1 MSDQYPPPPPP
12 PGEPVGSAPPP
23 PPTSAPAP
31 PAPVEQ
37 APVEQAAA
45 APPAPP
51 AYAAAPAAPMQPMG
65 GGPIGQ
71 VRSTGVAMLLFVV
84 TFGIYGWFY
93 WFKVHEE
100 MKRHSGQG
108 IGGPVA
114 LLLALFVSIVMPYI
128 TSAEVGGLYKR
139 RGQAEPVSAMTGL
152 WYLPGMF
159 ILVGPIIWFVKTN
172 GALNDYW
179 KSLGAQG

>member
-12 PGEPVGSAPPP
+12 SEPSDSTPPP
-23 PPTSAPAP
+23 PPAPGYGETAAQP
-31 PAPVEQ
+31 PA
-37 APVEQAAA
+37 
-45 APPAPP
+45 P
-51 AYAAAPAAPMQPMG
+51 AYAAAPPVAPGQMG
-65 GGPIGQ
+65 AGPIGE
-71 VRSTGVAMLLFVV
+71 VRGTGVAILLFIV
-84 TFGIYGWFY
+84 TFGIYGWYY
-93 WFKVHEE
+93 WYKVHEE

-108 IGGPVA
+108 IGGVVA
-114 LLLALFVSIVMPYI
+114 LVLAIFFSIVMPYL

-139 RGQAEPVSAMTGL
+139 RGQKEPVSGATGL
-152 WYLPGMF
+152 WYFPGMF

>member
-12 PGEPVGSAPPP
+12 SEPSDSTPPP
-23 PPTSAPAP
+23 PPAPGYGEIAAQP
-31 PAPVEQ
+31 PA
-37 APVEQAAA
+37 
-45 APPAPP
+45 P
-51 AYAAAPAAPMQPMG
+51 AYAAAPPVAPGQMG
-65 GGPIGQ
+65 AGPIGE
-71 VRSTGVAMLLFVV
+71 VRGTGVAILLFIV
-84 TFGIYGWFY
+84 TFGIYGWYY
-93 WFKVHEE
+93 WYKVHEE

-108 IGGPVA
+108 IGGVVA
-114 LLLALFVSIVMPYI
+114 LVLAIFFSIVMPYL

-139 RGQAEPVSAMTGL
+139 RGQKEPVSGATGL
-152 WYLPGMF
+152 WYFPGIF

>member
-12 PGEPVGSAPPP
+12 PSDPVGSAPPP
-23 PPTSAPAP
+23 PPAPSFD
-31 PAPVEQ
+31 
-37 APVEQAAA
+37 AAA
-45 APPAPP
+45 AQPPAP
-51 AYAAAPAAPMQPMG
+51 AYAAAPPVAQTQVGGAPTG
-65 GGPIGQ
+65 SGPIGE
-71 VRSTGVAMLLFVV
+71 VRSTGVAILLFIV
-84 TFGIYGWFY
+84 TFGIYGWYY
-93 WFKVHEE
+93 WYKVHDE

-108 IGGPVA
+108 IGGAVA
-114 LLLALFVSIVMPYI
+114 LILAIFIGIVMPYL

-139 RGQAEPVSAMTGL
+139 RGQKEPVSGATGL
-152 WYLPGMF
+152 WYFPGIF

>member
-12 PGEPVGSAPPP
+12 PGEPVGSTPPP
-23 PPTSAPAP
+23 PPAAAAPA
-31 PAPVEQ
+31 AGASAVE
-37 APVEQAAA
+37 A

-51 AYAAAPAAPMQPMG
+51 SYAAAPAAPVGQPMG
-65 GGPIGQ
+65 SGPIGE
-71 VRSTGVAMLLFVV
+71 VRSTGVAFLLFIV

-93 WFKVHEE
+93 WYKVHEE
-100 MKRHSGQG
+100 MKRHTGQG
-108 IGGPVA
+108 VGGAVA
-114 LLLALFVSIVMPYI
+114 LLLAIFVGIVMPYL

-139 RGQAEPVSAMTGL
+139 RGQAAPVSGATGL
-152 WYLPGMF
+152 WYFPGMF

>member
-12 PGEPVGSAPPP
+12 SEPNDSTPPP
-23 PPTSAPAP
+23 PPAPGYGETAAQP
-31 PAPVEQ
+31 PA
-37 APVEQAAA
+37 
-45 APPAPP
+45 P
-51 AYAAAPAAPMQPMG
+51 AYAAAPPVAPGQMG
-65 GGPIGQ
+65 AGPIGE
-71 VRSTGVAMLLFVV
+71 VRGTGVAILLFIV
-84 TFGIYGWFY
+84 TFGIYGWYY
-93 WFKVHEE
+93 WYKVHEE

-108 IGGPVA
+108 IGGVVA
-114 LLLALFVSIVMPYI
+114 LVLAIFFSIVMPYL

-139 RGQAEPVSAMTGL
+139 RGQKEPVSGATGL
-152 WYLPGMF
+152 WYFPGIF

>member
-12 PGEPVGSAPPP
+12 SEPSDSTPPP
-23 PPTSAPAP
+23 PPAPGYGETAAQP
-31 PAPVEQ
+31 PA
-37 APVEQAAA
+37 
-45 APPAPP
+45 P
-51 AYAAAPAAPMQPMG
+51 AYAAAPPVAPGQMG
-65 GGPIGQ
+65 AGPIGE
-71 VRSTGVAMLLFVV
+71 VRGTGVAILLFIV
-84 TFGIYGWFY
+84 TFGIYGWYY
-93 WFKVHEE
+93 WYKVHEE

-108 IGGPVA
+108 IGGVVA
-114 LLLALFVSIVMPYI
+114 LVLAIFFSIVMPYL

-139 RGQAEPVSAMTGL
+139 RGQKEPVSGATGL
-152 WYLPGMF
+152 WYFPGIF